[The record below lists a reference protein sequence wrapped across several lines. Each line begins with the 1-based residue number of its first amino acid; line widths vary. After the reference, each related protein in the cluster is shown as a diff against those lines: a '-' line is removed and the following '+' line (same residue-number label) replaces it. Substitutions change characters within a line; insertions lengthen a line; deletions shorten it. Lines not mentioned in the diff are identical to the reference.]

1 MSYRASN
8 VNPPHDSGKPPVI
21 PRSEQRTFMS
31 FEEWSR
37 FRESTSNDLRRC
49 YEDLMDVP
57 SVEKVR
63 LAQATEEAL
72 RRVRREMNLKPLDEE
87 KRWILQLYSEDL
99 LKSFGGLNIV
109 DKKFLPMGV
118 LTMIREK
125 KVKWQMVL

>member
-1 MSYRASN
+1 
-8 VNPPHDSGKPPVI
+8 
-21 PRSEQRTFMS
+21 MS